1 MAKRME
7 NCLEKLSS
15 LLDSNETHL
24 NGEISI
30 EHENVINAS
39 NENNSC
45 SSTIKFEH
53 ILMSKSNRFKVK
65 SCIKKHTSEKCNSKC
80 TNSTQLNTHNRIHS
94 KQKRFA
100 CAHCPKKFAQSKDL
114 KRHKR
119 IHTGER
125 PYHCDL

>member
-1 MAKRME
+1 MAKVME

-65 SCIKKHTSEKCNSKC
+65 NLVLKNTLVKSVIQNVL
-80 TNSTQLNTHNRIHS
+80 TQLNWILTIEFIRNRNDSLVLIVPRNSHN
-94 KQKRFA
+94 
-100 CAHCPKKFAQSKDL
+100 
-114 KRHKR
+114 
-119 IHTGER
+119 
-125 PYHCDL
+125 